1 MNFQFYLEKLI
12 DNDNVQNFLR
22 NNKDA
27 YPCSC
32 FFAVDFE
39 NLKNPQD
46 KQHIDFF
53 VPSLNRIFSFQ
64 LEDNCNIVE
73 IENIGD
79 KALDKISMNYDF
91 DFEEFWRIIEDE
103 KNRQQITH
111 KTQKIIFSIQNVDG
125 KDLII
130 GTVFISNLG
139 MIRVNY
145 DISER
150 KILLFEKKSFFDL
163 VNVFKKK

>member
-1 MNFQFYLEKLI
+1 MNFQFYLEKLVNEESFQKFM
-12 DNDNVQNFLR
+12 DEH
-22 NNKDA
+22 KDC

-53 VPSLNRIFSFQ
+53 VPSLKRIFSFQ
-64 LEDNCNIVE
+64 LEDQCKV
-73 IENIGD
+73 IELENLND
-79 KALDKISMNYDF
+79 KEPVKISLNYDLDF
-91 DFEEFWRIIEDE
+91 DEFWRIIEDE

-111 KTQKIIFSIQNVDG
+111 KTNKIVFSIQNVDN

-145 DISER
+145 DIVDR

-163 VNVFKKK
+163 VNIFKKK